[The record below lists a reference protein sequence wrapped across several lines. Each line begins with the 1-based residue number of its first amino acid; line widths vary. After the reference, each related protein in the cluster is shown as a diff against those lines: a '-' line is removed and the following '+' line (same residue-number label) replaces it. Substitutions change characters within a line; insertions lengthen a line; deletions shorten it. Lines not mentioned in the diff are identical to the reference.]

1 MKLAAQITSASSIV
15 KAQNAAMRDIG
26 GLTTVRSDQR
36 PFALHFPA
44 AGATGLVP
52 FDNTFSYGP
61 AVTDGIGILCDAFK
75 ISNPSDYMG
84 PTVGPPALGRQ
95 LLSQSTLRSTLEGS
109 LRNADWFT
117 QMIPPESR
125 DSNLPLSMVCGFNA
139 LASQFVDG
147 SVVTATG
154 ATKAAGTVL
163 DLASKILRSTHP
175 HFASGIQ
182 WAALGFRGVSEVIL
196 LRRIGRSVL
205 ACKPDSP

>member
-15 KAQNAAMRDIG
+15 KAENAATRDTSG
-26 GLTTVRSDQR
+26 PTTARSDQR
-36 PFALHFPA
+36 PFAMHFPA
-44 AGATGLVP
+44 ARAGALVS
-52 FDNTFSYGP
+52 FNDTLSYSL
-61 AVTDGIGILCDAFK
+61 AATDGIGILCDAFK
-75 ISNPSDYMG
+75 IANPADYMV
-84 PTVGPPALGRQ
+84 PTVESPTLGRQ
-95 LLSQSTLRSTLEGS
+95 LLGQSTLRSTLEDS
-109 LRNADWFT
+109 VRNVDWFT

-147 SVVTATG
+147 SVITATG

-163 DLASKILRSTHP
+163 DLASKVLRSSHP

-196 LRRIGRSVL
+196 LRRIVKSSSNTLPR
-205 ACKPDSP
+205 

>member
-15 KAQNAAMRDIG
+15 KAENAATRDTS
-26 GLTTVRSDQR
+26 GLTTVLSDQR

-44 AGATGLVP
+44 ARAGRLVS
-52 FDNTFSYGP
+52 FDNTFAYGP
-61 AVTDGIGILCDAFK
+61 AATDGIGILCDAFK
-75 ISNPSDYMG
+75 IANPADYMV
-84 PTVGPPALGRQ
+84 PTVESPVLGRQ
-95 LLSQSTLRSTLEGS
+95 LLSQSTLRSTLEDS
-109 LRNADWFT
+109 LRNVDWFT

-125 DSNLPLSMVCGFNA
+125 DSNLPLSMVCGFSA

-182 WAALGFRGVSEVIL
+182 WAALGCRGVSEVIL
-196 LRRIGRSVL
+196 LRRVVKSSSSTLR
-205 ACKPDSP
+205 